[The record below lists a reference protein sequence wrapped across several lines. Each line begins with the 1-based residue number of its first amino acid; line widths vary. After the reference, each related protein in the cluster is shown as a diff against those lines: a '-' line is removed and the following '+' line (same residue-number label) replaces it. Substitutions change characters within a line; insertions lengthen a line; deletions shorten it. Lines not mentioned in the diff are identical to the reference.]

1 MLAEVLAWLNIR
13 AGGVYLD
20 VTGGMG
26 GHSATI
32 VERLGPH
39 GRLEICDCHEN
50 SVALLKKR
58 FADAKNVCVHH
69 GRFSL
74 IFDNQDLPSSFDG
87 ILADFGVSSYQLE
100 QEKTGIAFLQDDV
113 LLDMRLDDSLPTTA
127 ADLLET
133 LPENELADI
142 FFHFGGERAA
152 RHLARIIA
160 HDRKIGKA
168 PHTTTELR
176 QLCER
181 TLGRFYRGKK
191 IHPATKIFQAL
202 RISVNNELAEI
213 DAFLKKA
220 PARLSAGGRLVT
232 IAFHEGEDRL
242 VKNCFRELAET
253 KEFFLPRRKAV
264 KPTQDEI
271 LANPR
276 ARSAKLRM
284 LEKQGVNYEPNFHL

>member
-13 AGGVYLD
+13 ADGIYLD

-26 GHSATI
+26 GHSAAI
-32 VERLGPH
+32 AQKLGPR
-39 GRLEICDCHEN
+39 GRLEICDYHEA

-58 FADAKNVCVHH
+58 FADLKNVRVHH
-69 GRFSL
+69 ARFSL
-74 IFDNQDLPSSFDG
+74 IFDNPDLPAGFDG
-87 ILADFGVSSYQLE
+87 ILADFGISSHQLE
-100 QEKTGIAFLQDDV
+100 QEKIGIAFLQDDV
-113 LLDMRLDDSLPTTA
+113 PLDMRLDKNLGTTA
-127 ADLLET
+127 AELLET

-142 FFHFGGERAA
+142 FFHLGGERAA

-160 HDRKIGKA
+160 HDRQSGKA

-202 RISVNNELAEI
+202 RIAVNHELSEI
-213 DAFLKKA
+213 EIFLKVA
-220 PARLSAGGRLVT
+220 PVRLNKGGRLVT

-242 VKNCFRELAET
+242 VKDSFRKLAET
-253 KEFFLPRRKAV
+253 EEFFLPKRKAV
-264 KPTQDEI
+264 KPGPEEI
-271 LANPR
+271 VANPR
-276 ARSAKLRM
+276 ARSARLRV
-284 LEKQGVNYEPNFHL
+284 LEKQGGEK